1 VSSQAEGWSAASSRT
16 SATGVGTG
24 QVLVE
29 LDREKLQYNLDQQK
43 AALARSLARYG
54 ASEPGRLPP
63 IDQTPDVKR
72 AAAELNQAKR
82 GFDRASELSKR
93 QLLSQ
98 QALDDA
104 DAVLR
109 TKQAEYD
116 SALQNAAT
124 WPPTSTRR
132 TRRPAGRAPAARR
145 ERPRPLRRLRAAA
158 MVSLGEL
165 VKEQMPVMKIVR
177 VDPLKVTA
185 EIPEGLAP
193 WVQSGQP
200 VDLQV
205 DAIRT
210 GRSPARCRASA
221 RPSTSRRARSPFEAL
236 VPNPQGLLKPGT
248 FVRVKLTTNHV
259 EDLLTLPYAAL
270 QYRYGVNRAFVV
282 TGDSITGREGEGGR
296 SAGRSHRDPRRRQG
310 GRRGRDDRRGQPR
323 RRHEGGA
330 QAEGELA
337 PCSLNSA
344 SAGRS
349 SPRCSSRRSWC
360 SGSSRSATS
369 ASISSQGGSR
379 HGERAAQ
386 LPGASP
392 DEMTT
397 SVVMPMENALS
408 GIAGIDQLQANVQA
422 GRLGQHHRALRARAQ
437 PRRRRQQRARKGG
450 GRHAGGAARSAA
462 AGHPEAGPRRRLDH
476 DDRPGVEADDDP
488 RAHRSRPTSR

>member
-1 VSSQAEGWSAASSRT
+1 MALLPLARLQVPFALLIAASLTGCSESAKGAEGGTRERPAKAVDTEPVRRETVNRTVNVSGTLAAENEVTVSSQAEGVVSRIL
-16 SATGVGTG
+16 ADLGDRVGSG

-43 AALARSLARYG
+43 AALARSLARFG

-116 SALQNAAT
+116 SALQNARNMAADIDA
-124 WPPTSTRR
+124 SNAAARLAER
-132 TRRPAGRAPAARR
+132 QLRDASVRAPFDGYVQQR
-145 ERPRPLRRLRAAA
+145 

-177 VDPLKVTA
+177 VDPLKVIA

-205 DAIRT
+205 DAYPDRPFT
-210 GRSPARCRASA
+210 GKVSRISPAVNQQTRAF
-221 RPSTSRRARSPFEAL
+221 PFEAL
-236 VPNPQGLLKPGT
+236 VPNPQALLKPGT
-248 FVRVKLTTNHV
+248 FVRVKLTTNHT

-282 TGDSITGREGEGGR
+282 TGDSILGREVKVG
-296 SAGRSHRDPRRRQG
+296 D
-310 GRRGRDDRRGQPR
+310 
-323 RRHEGGA
+323 
-330 QAEGELA
+330 
-337 PCSLNSA
+337 
-344 SAGRS
+344 
-349 SPRCSSRRSWC
+349 
-360 SGSSRSATS
+360 
-369 ASISSQGGSR
+369 
-379 HGERAAQ
+379 
-386 LPGASP
+386 
-392 DEMTT
+392 
-397 SVVMPMENALS
+397 
-408 GIAGIDQLQANVQA
+408 
-422 GRLGQHHRALRARAQ
+422 RLGDRIEILGGVKAGDVVAMTDVDNLADGMKVSVK
-437 PRRRRQQRARKGG
+437 RK
-450 GRHAGGAARSAA
+450 AN
-462 AGHPEAGPRRRLDH
+462 
-476 DDRPGVEADDDP
+476 
-488 RAHRSRPTSR
+488 

>member
-1 VSSQAEGWSAASSRT
+1 MALQPPLRIQALLALALAAAVAGCSQPANGAEGGTRERPAKAVDTEAVKRESVNRVVNVSGTLAAENEVTVSSQAEGVVSRIL
-16 SATGVGTG
+16 ADLGDRVGTG

-72 AAAELNQAKR
+72 AAAELNQARR

-116 SALQNAAT
+116 TALQNVRNMAADIDA
-124 WPPTSTRR
+124 SNAAARLAER
-132 TRRPAGRAPAARR
+132 QLRDANIRAPFEGYVQQR
-145 ERPRPLRRLRAAA
+145 

-177 VDPLKVTA
+177 IDPLKVTA
-185 EIPEGLAP
+185 EIPEGQAP
-193 WVQSGQP
+193 WIQSGQP

-205 DAIRT
+205 DAYPDRPFT
-210 GRSPARCRASA
+210 GKVSRISPSVNQQTRAF
-221 RPSTSRRARSPFEAL
+221 PFEAL

-248 FVRVKLTTNHV
+248 FVRVKLTTNHT

-282 TGDSITGREGEGGR
+282 TGDTIAGRELKVG
-296 SAGRSHRDPRRRQG
+296 D
-310 GRRGRDDRRGQPR
+310 
-323 RRHEGGA
+323 
-330 QAEGELA
+330 
-337 PCSLNSA
+337 
-344 SAGRS
+344 
-349 SPRCSSRRSWC
+349 
-360 SGSSRSATS
+360 
-369 ASISSQGGSR
+369 
-379 HGERAAQ
+379 
-386 LPGASP
+386 
-392 DEMTT
+392 
-397 SVVMPMENALS
+397 
-408 GIAGIDQLQANVQA
+408 
-422 GRLGQHHRALRARAQ
+422 RLGDRIEILGGVKAGDVVVLTDVDNLTDGMKVA
-437 PRRRRQQRARKGG
+437 PKRK
-450 GRHAGGAARSAA
+450 
-462 AGHPEAGPRRRLDH
+462 
-476 DDRPGVEADDDP
+476 
-488 RAHRSRPTSR
+488 

>member
-1 VSSQAEGWSAASSRT
+1 MALPPLLRIQALLALALAASVAGCSQPANGAEGGTRERPAKAIDTEAVKRESVNRVVNVSGTLAAENEVTVSSQAEGVVSRIL
-16 SATGVGTG
+16 ADLGDRVGAG

-116 SALQNAAT
+116 SALQNVRNMAADIDA
-124 WPPTSTRR
+124 SNAAAKLAERQLR
-132 TRRPAGRAPAARR
+132 DANIRAPFDGYVQQR
-145 ERPRPLRRLRAAA
+145 

-165 VKEQMPVMKIVR
+165 VKEQMPVIKIVR
-177 VDPLKVTA
+177 IDPLKVTA

-193 WVQSGQP
+193 WIQSGQP

-205 DAIRT
+205 DAYPDRPFT
-210 GRSPARCRASA
+210 GKVSRISPAVNQQTRAF
-221 RPSTSRRARSPFEAL
+221 PFEAL

-248 FVRVKLTTNHV
+248 FVRVKLTTNHA

-282 TGDSITGREGEGGR
+282 TGDTIAGRELKVGDRLGDRIEILGGVK
-296 SAGRSHRDPRRRQG
+296 AGDVVAMTDVDNLTDGMKVAPRR
-310 GRRGRDDRRGQPR
+310 
-323 RRHEGGA
+323 
-330 QAEGELA
+330 
-337 PCSLNSA
+337 
-344 SAGRS
+344 
-349 SPRCSSRRSWC
+349 
-360 SGSSRSATS
+360 
-369 ASISSQGGSR
+369 
-379 HGERAAQ
+379 
-386 LPGASP
+386 
-392 DEMTT
+392 
-397 SVVMPMENALS
+397 
-408 GIAGIDQLQANVQA
+408 
-422 GRLGQHHRALRARAQ
+422 
-437 PRRRRQQRARKGG
+437 K
-450 GRHAGGAARSAA
+450 
-462 AGHPEAGPRRRLDH
+462 
-476 DDRPGVEADDDP
+476 
-488 RAHRSRPTSR
+488 